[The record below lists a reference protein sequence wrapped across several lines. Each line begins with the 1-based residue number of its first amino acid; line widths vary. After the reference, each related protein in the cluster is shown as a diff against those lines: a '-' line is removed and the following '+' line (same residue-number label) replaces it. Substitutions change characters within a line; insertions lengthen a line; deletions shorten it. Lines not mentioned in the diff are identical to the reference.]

1 MNVNSFSFRKHTRN
15 VEIEGEVYDLDCS
28 EKTGEVIDRC
38 AVEAKKLAA
47 DARNHLATTAEVK
60 AVYEIMFRAI
70 LGDEQTDALLDK
82 FGGSMDVYDYDDLA
96 RFLIGEFNAH
106 HQDRIHGVK

>member
-15 VEIEGEVYDLDCS
+15 VEIEGETYTLDCS
-28 EKTGEVIDRC
+28 EKTGAVIDRC
-38 AVEAKKLAA
+38 AAEAKKLAA
-47 DARNHLATTAEVK
+47 DARNGTGTTADVK
-60 AVYEIMFRAI
+60 TVYETMFRAA

-82 FGGSMDVYDYDDLA
+82 FGASMDVYDYDDLA